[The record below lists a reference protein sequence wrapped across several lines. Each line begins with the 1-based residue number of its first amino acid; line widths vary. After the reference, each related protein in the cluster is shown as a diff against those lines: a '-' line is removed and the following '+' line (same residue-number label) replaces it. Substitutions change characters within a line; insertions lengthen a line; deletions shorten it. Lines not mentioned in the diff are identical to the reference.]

1 MTGGARTVTTRST
14 STPHG
19 VLDYFDQMAFELMR
33 ATGRGQLIQGVW
45 IYDHPV
51 DADGLAGFHTRL
63 GTGLLGRLIERSP
76 LPFARARWVSLP
88 GPQSPILFE
97 SRPRSRS
104 EVMAWADEFAARPI
118 DPQRGPGWL
127 IGVLPLTD
135 GSTAITIIGSHCL
148 IDGGGSMLATWNA
161 TTGNQRDLGYP
172 QARSRTLAEAVSQDL
187 RASAYEVPRLLSAVK
202 DAGAHALRTRRKA
215 AGKSDPTPKAT
226 TRPVPEAAPD
236 VRDDMIVAIPSV
248 VAFVDTDQWD
258 AKAASLGG
266 NTYSLVA
273 GYSARVAAHLDR
285 LRHSDG
291 TVTLVMARNARE
303 SLDDDRALAMT
314 FASVGVDPT
323 RVTEDLT
330 EARTAIRVARERAES
345 EPDPAL
351 ALLPIVPWFP
361 RRMARILIGQMFAYD
376 EAQPVSCSNLGQIPS
391 EIANLDGT
399 PADFFFAR
407 SFDQNVT
414 LRDLKR
420 SQGTLVV
427 VSGRLN
433 GQIWI
438 AVEAYQ
444 LGAENTSARLRE
456 IMEKTLAEFGLDGV
470 IF

>member
-1 MTGGARTVTTRST
+1 MTT
-14 STPHG
+14 TPHG
-19 VLDYFDQMAFELMR
+19 VLEYFDQTAFELLR

-45 IYDHPV
+45 VYDHPV
-51 DADGLAGFHTRL
+51 DVDKLTGFHRRL

-76 LPFARARWVSLP
+76 LPFGRARWVSLP
-88 GPQSPILFE
+88 GPQSPIITE
-97 SRPRSRS
+97 AQPRPWSG
-104 EVMAWADEFAARPI
+104 VMGWADEFASRPI
-118 DPQRGPGWL
+118 DPERGPGWL
-127 IGVLPLTD
+127 VGVLPLTD
-135 GSTAITIIGSHCL
+135 GSTAITIVGSHCL

-161 TTGNQRDLGYP
+161 VTGNQRDLGYP
-172 QARSRTLAEAVSQDL
+172 PPKSRALVEAVSADL
-187 RASAYEVPRLLSAVK
+187 RQSARELPRLLSAVR
-202 DAGAHALRTRRKA
+202 DIAGHTMHKRRHATMSTPAPASNPPLPGQQAH
-215 AGKSDPTPKAT
+215 
-226 TRPVPEAAPD
+226 
-236 VRDDMIVAIPSV
+236 DDTIVAVPSM

-258 AKAASLGG
+258 AKAKSLGG

-273 GYSARVAAHLDR
+273 GYSARLAAHLGR
-285 LRHSDG
+285 KRQSDG

-314 FASVGVDPT
+314 FARVGLDPAT
-323 RVTEDLT
+323 VTEDLS
-330 EARTAIRVARERAES
+330 EARTAIRVARERAEA

-361 RRMARILIGQMFAYD
+361 RRMARLLIGRMFAYD
-376 EAQPVSCSNLGQIPS
+376 EALPVSCSNLGVIPS

-399 PADFFFAR
+399 PANFFFAR

-420 SQGTLVV
+420 SAGTLVV

-444 LGAENTSARLRE
+444 LGADNTSVRLRE
-456 IMEKTLAEFGLDGV
+456 LAEKTLAEFGLDGV
-470 IF
+470 TF

>member
-1 MTGGARTVTTRST
+1 MTTT
-14 STPHG
+14 TPRG

-33 ATGRGQLIQGVW
+33 ATSRGQLIQGVW
-45 IYDHPV
+45 IYDRPV
-51 DADGLAGFHTRL
+51 NADGLARFHTQL

-97 SRPRSRS
+97 SRPRTRAD
-104 EVMAWADEFAARPI
+104 VMAWADEFATRPI

-135 GSTAITIIGSHCL
+135 GSTAITIVASHCL

-161 TTGNQRDLGYP
+161 ITGNNRDLGYP
-172 QARSRTLAEAVSQDL
+172 PAKSRTLVEAVSQDL
-187 RASAYEVPRLLSAVK
+187 RASARELPRLLSAVK
-202 DAGAHALRTRRKA
+202 DAGGNALRNRRNA
-215 AGKSDPTPKAT
+215 TGKPKAG
-226 TRPVPEAAPD
+226 PKPAPEAAPD
-236 VRDDMIVAIPSV
+236 VHDDTVVAIPSV

-258 AKAASLGG
+258 AKAESLGG

-285 LRHSDG
+285 RRHSDG

-314 FASVGVDPT
+314 FASVAVDPT

-345 EPDPAL
+345 EPDPSL

-399 PADFFFAR
+399 PSDFFFAR

-444 LGAENTSARLRE
+444 LEAENTSARLRE